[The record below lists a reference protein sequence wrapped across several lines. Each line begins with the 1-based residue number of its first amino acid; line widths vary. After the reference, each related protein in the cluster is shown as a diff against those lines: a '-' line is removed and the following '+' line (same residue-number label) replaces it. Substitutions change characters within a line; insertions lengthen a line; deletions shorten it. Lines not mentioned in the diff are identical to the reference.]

1 VTRAHAI
8 GRPVSRLRR
17 IGAMTEVDIQVW
29 LWHATHFFV
38 DGNPADAVRSASAWQ

>member
-1 VTRAHAI
+1 
-8 GRPVSRLRR
+8 
-17 IGAMTEVDIQVW
+17 MTEVDIQVW